1 MSRLV
6 ALSSTTRMR
15 GGLFIAAPRKAL
27 WHILS
32 DFGQQSARAKGLS
45 HIRITPSCASLVLV
59 AAQSIG
65 GHNYDRNG
73 AQCRIGLD
81 AARCF
86 IAIKHRQLD
95 VHQDQIGSLSRRS
108 S

>member
-27 WHILS
+27 WHILP
-32 DFGQQSARAKGLS
+32 DFGQQSPRAKGFS
-45 HIRITPSCASLVLV
+45 HIRITPGCASLVLI
-59 AAQSIG
+59 AAQDIG
-65 GHNYDRNG
+65 RHNYDRNR

-81 AARCF
+81 AARCLV
-86 IAIKHRQLD
+86 AVKHRERE
-95 VHQDQIGSLSRRS
+95 VRQDQEDQLS
-108 S
+108 